1 MPLMVSRPLCTF
13 WIIRGIGNK
22 RGNWVITN
30 IRFIRDI
37 VAIRVIRVIR
47 VIRAI
52 THIKLLG
59 Y

>member
-1 MPLMVSRPLCTF
+1 MPIMVSRPLSLL
-13 WIIRGIGNK
+13 WIIRGIKNN